1 MTGLNVNWEAI
12 GEILVL
18 LFVISVVF
26 ETALTPIFNW
36 RLFAR
41 FCEGKGWKTPITV
54 GAAVALLWNYDID
67 IFRHIIDA
75 FASGSGAEGAGQA
88 ATAGAEGA
96 GEATFLGRI
105 ITGLLVAGGSGAI
118 FNIFAKIGLRNPKE
132 LVRKAD
138 KTREAAAEAKKA
150 REAEEKAEE
159 EREAAEKAR
168 KAREEAERRQGGEG
182 GG

>member
-1 MTGLNVNWEAI
+1 MTGLNVNWEQI

-41 FCEGKGWKTPITV
+41 FCEGKGVKTPLTV
-54 GAAVALLWNYDID
+54 IAAVALLWNYDID

-75 FASGSGAEGAGQA
+75 FASDGK
-88 ATAGAEGA
+88 AT

-132 LVRKAD
+132 LARKAE
-138 KTREAAAEAKKA
+138 KTREAAEEAKKA
-150 REAEEKAEE
+150 REAAEKAEE

-168 KAREEAERRQGGEG
+168 KAREEAERRQGREAGADPPANG
-182 GG
+182 